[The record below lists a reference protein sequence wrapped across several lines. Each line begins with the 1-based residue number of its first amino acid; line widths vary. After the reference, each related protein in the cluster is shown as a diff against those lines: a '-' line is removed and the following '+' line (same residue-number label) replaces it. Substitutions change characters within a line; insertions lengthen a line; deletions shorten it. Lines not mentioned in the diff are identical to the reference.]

1 MDIAT
6 LMGQILLLSA
16 SVVGGLLLGKLLRLD
31 TTLACLMAGVATGWL
46 IPLLS
51 LDTGIRAHN
60 IQPLIFYVILP
71 LLIFEAAWHI
81 KPAQLKRWL
90 APILLLSTLGL
101 LISCGLLA
109 AIVYYA
115 ISHPTGFPWTAAL
128 LTGAILAATDPIAVV
143 AALKRLKA
151 PQDLTTLV
159 EGESLFNDAS
169 ALVLFGAI
177 LSFSLGTQSQFGLGD
192 LGQFAI
198 TFGGGLLVGALLGL
212 LAALIIRWLAL
223 QAANQLLLV
232 LLAFSSFYI
241 AEHLLHLSG
250 IIAVVAAAL
259 LCRQLLQQHH
269 QRGLEVVDHTWQ
281 WLGLWLNG
289 LIFVLM
295 GLVITFDMFTEQ
307 WLAIAIAIPAALC
320 ARAVAVFGCGTLSQ
334 ALPRPVPLD
343 WQYLLIWGGLRGAI
357 AIALVLSLP
366 VSLPYWWTIQSMVF
380 GVVLFSLLIQ
390 GATTGPLIKRLKS
403 H

>member
-16 SVVGGLLLGKLLRLD
+16 SVIGGLLLGKLLRLEY
-31 TTLACLMAGVATGWL
+31 TLACLVAGVAIGWL
-46 IPLLS
+46 VPLLA

-60 IQPLIFYVILP
+60 IQALTFYVILP

-90 APILLLSTLGL
+90 PPILLLSTLGL

-109 AIVYYA
+109 SIVYYA
-115 ISHPTGFPWTAAL
+115 INHPSGFPWTAAL

-143 AALKRLKA
+143 GALKRLRA

-177 LSFSLGTQSQFGLGD
+177 LSFALGTQTQFGLGY

-198 TFGGGLLVGALLGL
+198 TFFGGLVAGALLGL
-212 LAALIIRWLAL
+212 LAALIIRWLAQ
-223 QAANQLLLV
+223 QAATQLLLV
-232 LLAFSSFYI
+232 LLAFASFYI
-241 AEHLLHLSG
+241 AEHLLHVSG
-250 IIAVVAAAL
+250 IMAVVGAAL
-259 LCRQLLQQHH
+259 LCRHLLQEHH
-269 QRGLEVVDHTWQ
+269 QRGLEAVDHTWQ

-295 GLVITFDMFTEQ
+295 GLVITFDMFTQQ

-320 ARAVAVFGCGTLSQ
+320 ARAVAVFGCGTLTQS
-334 ALPRPVPLD
+334 LPRPVPLE

-390 GATTGPLIKRLKS
+390 GATTGPLIKRLKG